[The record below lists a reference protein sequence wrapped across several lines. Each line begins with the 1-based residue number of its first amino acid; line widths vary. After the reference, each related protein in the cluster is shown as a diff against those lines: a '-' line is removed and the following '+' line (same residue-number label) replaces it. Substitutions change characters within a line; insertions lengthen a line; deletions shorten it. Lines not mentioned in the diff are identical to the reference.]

1 MDFVERKE
9 FGFCH
14 VIVDVPQSEGELS
27 EDKVIAYRKHDL
39 DPNFHSA
46 CQSLIAFVVTT
57 NQLTVMTRRVGRRTT
72 SLSFL
77 FLFIMSISKLSSFAR
92 LSGNAGSFLPTA
104 SAFVNGRHGSRST
117 SASRLIA
124 TTTKPSYQNSG
135 ILTSLF
141 SSPPSKEEVDPGK
154 VEGTDYTIVK
164 YPHPSLR
171 AENTEVV
178 LPDEQGSITDIAKQM
193 LKVMYAA
200 QGVGL
205 AAPQIGVNKRL
216 MVYNPSGDSKKW
228 LEETILVNPKIT
240 EYSDAKDEEIEGCLS
255 FPDMQGEVVR
265 SKWIKVEAMTP
276 KGRKIKKKFKGWE
289 ARIFQHEYDHLDG
302 TVYTDRL
309 SDETKEK
316 VQGRLNELIEEFD
329 GDDAA
334 P

>member
-1 MDFVERKE
+1 
-9 FGFCH
+9 
-14 VIVDVPQSEGELS
+14 
-27 EDKVIAYRKHDL
+27 
-39 DPNFHSA
+39 
-46 CQSLIAFVVTT
+46 
-57 NQLTVMTRRVGRRTT
+57 MTRRVSKRTT

-77 FLFIMSISKLSSFAR
+77 FIFIMSISKLSSFAR
-92 LSGNAGSFLPTA
+92 LSGNTGSLLPTA
-104 SAFVNGRHGSRST
+104 SALVNGRYGSRSA

-124 TTTKPSYQNSG
+124 TATKPSYQSSG

-178 LPDEQGSITDIAKQM
+178 LPDEQDSITDIAKQM

>member
-1 MDFVERKE
+1 
-9 FGFCH
+9 
-14 VIVDVPQSEGELS
+14 
-27 EDKVIAYRKHDL
+27 
-39 DPNFHSA
+39 
-46 CQSLIAFVVTT
+46 
-57 NQLTVMTRRVGRRTT
+57 MTRSVSKRAIHSKT

-77 FLFIMSISKLSSFAR
+77 LLFIMSVSKY
-92 LSGNAGSFLPTA
+92 SFLARRAGNSGSILPA
-104 SAFVNGRHGSRST
+104 VSAFVSGRTGSRPS
-117 SASRLIA
+117 SAGSDSACHRRLIA
-124 TTTKPSYQNSG
+124 TTTKPSYQSNGHEQSG
-135 ILTSLF
+135 ILSSLF

-171 AENTEVV
+171 ADNVEVV
-178 LPDEQGSITDIAKQM
+178 LPDEQDSTMDLAKQM
-193 LKVMYAA
+193 LKIMYAA

-228 LEETILVNPKIT
+228 LEETILVNPKIV

-329 GDDAA
+329 GENPA

>member
-1 MDFVERKE
+1 MSISKISS
-9 FGFCH
+9 FG
-14 VIVDVPQSEGELS
+14 
-27 EDKVIAYRKHDL
+27 
-39 DPNFHSA
+39 
-46 CQSLIAFVVTT
+46 
-57 NQLTVMTRRVGRRTT
+57 RTT
-72 SLSFL
+72 SLFP
-77 FLFIMSISKLSSFAR
+77 AV
-92 LSGNAGSFLPTA
+92 
-104 SAFVNGRHGSRST
+104 SAFVNGRHGSRPA

-124 TTTKPSYQNSG
+124 TTTKPTHQNDDQSG
-135 ILTSLF
+135 ILSSLF
-141 SSPPSKEEVDPGK
+141 SSPPSKEEVDPGV

-171 AENTEVV
+171 AENLEVV
-178 LPDEQGSITDIAKQM
+178 LPDEQDSIMDLAKQM
-193 LKVMYAA
+193 LKIMYAA

-228 LEETILVNPKIT
+228 LEETILVNPKIV
-240 EYSDAKDEEIEGCLS
+240 EFSDAKDEEIEGCLS

-309 SDETKEK
+309 SEETKEK
-316 VQGRLNELIEEFD
+316 VQGRLDELIEEFD
-329 GDDAA
+329 GEN
-334 P
+334 PSP